1 MNRASH
7 VFVWLMLLAFTLTGC
22 ATLSPGFTDPEV
34 KVVGLKL
41 LPAQQGEMAPR
52 LGVQLSISN
61 PNNVDLS
68 VTGMSYSIDLDGFS
82 LLSGVR
88 ADIPTF
94 KAYSETPLE
103 LSLSADVIQMVKLVR
118 ALTARPTNKPLEY
131 EFKAKL
137 DTGRLR
143 PAIRISETGS
153 VALDSL

>member
-1 MNRASH
+1 MKRMLNMRA
-7 VFVWLMLLAFTLTGC
+7 WLLLLIVSLSGC
-22 ATLSPGFTDPEV
+22 AALSPGFTDPEV

-52 LGVQLSISN
+52 LGVQLAISN

-88 ADIPTF
+88 ADVPTF

-118 ALTARPTNKPLEY
+118 ALAERPANKPLEY
-131 EFKAKL
+131 EFNAKL
-137 DTGRLR
+137 DTGRFS
-143 PAIRISETGS
+143 PAIRVSEAGTI
-153 VALDSL
+153 ALDSL